1 VLLAATKK
9 HIDDRLTN
17 GFNSKTNKN
26 LKSYNFKSMQKKKV
40 LVFLAKAFETME
52 FCVFIDV
59 LGWARVDY
67 GHNIFVDTCGFT
79 DKVTSTFNVTVIVDK
94 TIGEINVD
102 EYDALAIPGGFGE
115 FGYYEEAYDERF
127 LKLIREFDAKGKIIA
142 TVCSGAFPLGKSGI
156 IKNRKATTYHLKNG
170 YWQEKLK
177 EFGVNVVNEPVV
189 IDGNIITSY
198 CPETAPKVAFEL
210 LKMLT
215 TEDDVAIIKK
225 AMGF

>member
-1 VLLAATKK
+1 
-9 HIDDRLTN
+9 
-17 GFNSKTNKN
+17 
-26 LKSYNFKSMQKKKV
+26 MQNKKV

-67 GHNIFVDTCGFT
+67 GHQIFVDTCGFT
-79 DKVTSTFNVTVIVDK
+79 DKVISTFNVPVLVDK
-94 TIGEINVD
+94 TIGEINAD

-115 FGYYEEAYDERF
+115 FGFYEEAYDERF

-142 TVCSGAFPLGKSGI
+142 SVCSGAFPVAKSGVL
-156 IKNRKATTYHLKNG
+156 KNRKATTYHLKDG
-170 YWQEKLK
+170 YWQNKLK
-177 EFGVNVVNEPVV
+177 EFGVNVVNEPIVV
-189 IDGNIITSY
+189 DGNIITSY
-198 CPETAPKVAFEL
+198 CPETAPKVAFQL

-215 TEDDVAIIKK
+215 SDEEMAVIKK